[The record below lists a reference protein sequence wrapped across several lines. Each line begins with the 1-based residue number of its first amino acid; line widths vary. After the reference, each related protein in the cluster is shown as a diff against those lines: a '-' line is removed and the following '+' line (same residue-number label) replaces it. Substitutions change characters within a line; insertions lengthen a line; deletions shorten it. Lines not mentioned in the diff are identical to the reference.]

1 MYTAISQNNF
11 FSNNYNK
18 MWDNLVKKIY
28 NLYSETVNIGKKK
41 MKTTAINGKIAH
53 FHELF
58 FLCFI
63 FITPLRL

>member
-18 MWDNLVKKIY
+18 MWDNLVTKIY

-41 MKTTAINGKIAH
+41 IEDNSNKWKDCP
-53 FHELF
+53 FS
-58 FLCFI
+58 
-63 FITPLRL
+63 